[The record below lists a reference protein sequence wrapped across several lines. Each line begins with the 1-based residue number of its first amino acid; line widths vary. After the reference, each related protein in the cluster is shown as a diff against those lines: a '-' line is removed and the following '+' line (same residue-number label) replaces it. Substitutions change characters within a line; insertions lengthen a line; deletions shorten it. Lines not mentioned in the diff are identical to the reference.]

1 MRCRSRSSIVPTL
14 LVLVSGSLPNRAAD
28 SNQTKRFDSPDR
40 RKSIEVRSH
49 LESTWPSS
57 QYDVSLKHGDK
68 VLLHTIIPPEKEA
81 RYLKVSWAPSSDAVL
96 VAVNYKSV
104 EDWILIRLTDGKA
117 SSVTFDGGKLVTR
130 RMLDVLPFHDEIKSI
145 APVGRVP
152 WNTVRWD
159 NSKRCTMSFIYRGI
173 GYEGTARLL
182 IDFKS
187 QKPTFSVRSIVP
199 NVKEQLWD
207 QE

>member
-1 MRCRSRSSIVPTL
+1 MRCQNLNWIISIYLVP
-14 LVLVSGSLPNRAAD
+14 VVGCIVGHEAD
-28 SNQTKRFDSPDR
+28 PDRPEHFNSPDG
-40 RKSIEVRSH
+40 RKSIEVATR
-49 LESTWPSS
+49 LEPTWPSS
-57 QYDVSLKHGDK
+57 QYGVSLKHGDK
-68 VLLHTIIPPEKEA
+68 VLFRTTIPPEKEA
-81 RYLKVSWAPSSDAVL
+81 RYVSVSWAPSSDAVL

-130 RMLDVLPFHDEIKSI
+130 RMLDVLPFRDEIKSI

-199 NVKEQLWD
+199 NVKERLWD